1 MPGELDKVYKNK
13 QHEKAMKAPVQK
25 NLDDELREKGLI

>member
-1 MPGELDKVYKNK
+1 MPGELDLLRQQKLD
-13 QHEKAMKAPVQK
+13 KAMKAPIKK